1 MRLQWKLGLIKN
13 CKNYIEYICSVEKY
27 MVPEKKDRIACEI
40 ATCSLLMYLY
50 QREIDFAAEISLEL
64 DINVWKNTY

>member
-1 MRLQWKLGLIKN
+1 
-13 CKNYIEYICSVEKY
+13 

-64 DINVWKNTY
+64 DRNVWKNTEIISENENSL